1 MIKRTWLFMG
11 VALGIVIGSRMG
23 RGPYEKVESIVRR
36 LGSQLET
43 RMVKNSLLNAASDIS
58 DTTAVTITQ
67 ASEKV
72 REKVQEKVSSA
83 SS

>member
-1 MIKRTWLFMG
+1 MKRTWLLMG
-11 VALGIVIGSRMG
+11 VALGIVIGSGMG

-36 LGSQLET
+36 LGRRPET
-43 RMVKNSLLNAASDIS
+43 RMVKNSLLIAVSDIS
-58 DTTAVTITQ
+58 DTTAETITQ

-72 REKVQEKVSSA
+72 QEKLSSA